1 MFKGWGDF
9 YFLTGSAAAGLI
21 GLLFVVMTLTS
32 NMERSTVLAG
42 TSVYTSPVLLHFAL
56 VLSLSA
62 AALAPAFTPHGFS
75 LISGAIALIG
85 IATSVRVIAGIR
97 RRAMQSEPHWTDVWW
112 YGVGPGAIHVLLL
125 GISAAIWTDQDQAQ
139 LGLAAVVLALLLVSI
154 HNAWDLVTWLAPR
167 SEDKG

>member
-1 MFKGWGDF
+1 MFDGWGDF

-56 VLSLSA
+56 VLVLSA
-62 AALAPAFTPHGFS
+62 SALVPAFTSHGFA
-75 LISGAIALIG
+75 LISGAIAVIG
-85 IATSVRVIAGIR
+85 IATSVRVILGIR
-97 RRAMQSEPHWTDVWW
+97 SRAMDQPPHWSDVWW
-112 YGVGPGAIHVLLL
+112 YGVTPGVFHFLLL
-125 GISAAIWTDQDQAQ
+125 GVSAAIWVGEGRAT
-139 LGLAAVVLALLLVSI
+139 LGVGVAALALLLVSI

-167 SEDKG
+167 ADDKG

>member
-1 MFKGWGDF
+1 MFDGWGDF

-42 TSVYTSPVLLHFAL
+42 TTFYTSPVLLHFAMVL
-56 VLSLSA
+56 VLSA

-75 LISGAIALIG
+75 LISGAIALFG

-97 RRAMQSEPHWTDVWW
+97 SKAMQPTAHWSDVWW
-112 YGVGPGAIHVLLL
+112 YGVGPVVIYFVLL
-125 GISAAIWTDQDQAQ
+125 GVSAAIWTRQDEAP
-139 LGLAAVVLALLLVSI
+139 LGLAVVVLTLLLVSI

-167 SEDKG
+167 ADDKD